1 MAMASAA
8 LKNAATKKSDKPAQK
23 SKLRMTIKPTD
34 NDRFVVDHDSMGG
47 MNEAMQPPMQHS
59 FNDVDEL
66 VEHVKKS
73 YGAKKADKKEAK
85 EAKEEKS
92 EPAAEKLAE
101 AAAAE
106 KV

>member
-1 MAMASAA
+1 MDMAASA
-8 LKNAATKKSDKPAQK
+8 LKNAAAKKPAQK
-23 SKLRMTIKPTD
+23 AKLRMTIKPTD

-47 MNEAMQPPMQHS
+47 MTEPIQPPMQHS

-73 YGAKKADKKEAK
+73 YGKKAEAK
-85 EAKEEKS
+85 EPKDEK
-92 EPAAEKLAE
+92 PAEKLAE

-106 KV
+106 KA

>member
-1 MAMASAA
+1 MMDMAASA
-8 LKNAATKKSDKPAQK
+8 LKNAAKTKPAHK
-23 SKLRMTIKPTD
+23 PKLRMTIKPTD
-34 NDRFVVDHDSMGG
+34 NDRFVVDHDSMGSETG
-47 MNEAMQPPMQHS
+47 AMQPPMQHS

-73 YGAKKADKKEAK
+73 YGKKAAAK

-106 KV
+106 KA